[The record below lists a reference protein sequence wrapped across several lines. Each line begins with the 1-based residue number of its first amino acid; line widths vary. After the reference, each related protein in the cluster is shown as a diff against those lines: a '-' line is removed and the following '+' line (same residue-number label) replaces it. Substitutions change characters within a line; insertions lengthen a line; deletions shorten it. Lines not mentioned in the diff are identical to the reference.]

1 MDVCNGSITVIQYSK
16 FNDRKLNK
24 EMNDN
29 TSTHIVIRLYRGW
42 LVVIASAGMGLVL
55 GILYAWSVIKGGIP
69 DSWGWSNAD
78 KALPFSIMTISFSI
92 IMIPAGK
99 FQDRFGPRP
108 VVALGGILA
117 ALGCIICGLYGSSI
131 TAYVI
136 GFGIITGAGVGFGYS
151 ALTPAAI
158 KWFPAER
165 TGLVAGI
172 VVAGFGLAPVI
183 LAPLASW
190 LLNFFERTSIA
201 GVAEKGVPEAMI
213 FLGIFILI
221 VMGTLTWFISNPP
234 VGFLSQP
241 RGTITIKSDSNEF
254 EWKRMMRT
262 AQFWLLFFMYFSG
275 ASAGLVFMSVASDL
289 GKKSLGEWA
298 FITVVVLALGNTFGR
313 ILAGIVSDKI
323 GRQITL
329 FFEFICQGF
338 IIWLLFKFTG
348 QGGGSWPAILTI
360 VFVIGM
366 NYGANLTLFPA
377 ACKDYFG
384 IRNFGFN
391 YGWLFIAFGAAGLV
405 MPWVNGH
412 IKDITGKSDLSYMIM
427 ISMLIVSAFLAIL
440 SRIIGAP
447 SDGSKL

>member
-1 MDVCNGSITVIQYSK
+1 
-16 FNDRKLNK
+16 
-24 EMNDN
+24 MNYN

-78 KALPFSIMTISFSI
+78 KALPFSFMTISFSI
-92 IMIPAGK
+92 IMIPAGRL
-99 FQDRFGPRP
+99 QDRFGPRP

-117 ALGCIICGLYGSSI
+117 ALGCIICGLGGPSI
-131 TAYVI
+131 TAYI
-136 GFGIITGAGVGFGYS
+136 TGFGIVTGAGVGFGYS

-183 LAPLASW
+183 LAPLSSW
-190 LLNFFERTSIA
+190 LLNVFEKTSSTGIL
-201 GVAEKGVPEAMI
+201 EKGVSGAMV
-213 FLGIFILI
+213 FLGLFILI
-221 VMGTLTWFISNPP
+221 VMGALTWFISNPP
-234 VGFLSQP
+234 SGFLSQP
-241 RGTITIKSDSNEF
+241 RGVSTVVRVTNEF
-254 EWKRMMRT
+254 DWKRMMLT

-289 GKKSLGEWA
+289 GKKGLGEWA

-313 ILAGIVSDKI
+313 ILAGIISDKI
-323 GRQITL
+323 GRQTTL

-338 IIWLLFKFTG
+338 TIWLLYRITA
-348 QGGGSWPAILTI
+348 QGGGGIYEILAI
-360 VFVIGM
+360 VFIIGM

-384 IRNFGFN
+384 IKNFGLN

-405 MPWVNGH
+405 MPWVNGL
-412 IKDITGKSDLSYMIM
+412 IKDITGKPDLSYIII
-427 ISMLIVSAFLAIL
+427 ISMLLVSAVIAII
-440 SRIIGAP
+440 SRIMGSP
-447 SDGSKL
+447 SDRSKL

>member
-1 MDVCNGSITVIQYSK
+1 
-16 FNDRKLNK
+16 
-24 EMNDN
+24 MNPSS
-29 TSTHIVIRLYRGW
+29 STHINITLYRGW
-42 LVVIASAGMGLVL
+42 LVVIASTGMGLVL

-99 FQDRFGPRP
+99 LQDKFGPRP
-108 VVALGGILA
+108 VVMLGGILA
-117 ALGCIICGLYGSSI
+117 ALGCIICGLGGSSI
-131 TAYVI
+131 AAYI
-136 GFGIITGAGVGFGYS
+136 AGFGIVTGAGVGFGYS

-190 LLNFFERTSIA
+190 FLNIFEKVSSTGII
-201 GVAEKGVPEAMI
+201 EKGVPETMI
-213 FLGIFILI
+213 SLGIFILI
-221 VMGTLTWFISNPP
+221 VMGSLTWFISNPP
-234 VGFLSQP
+234 AEFHLQP
-241 RGTITIKSDSNEF
+241 RGVITVKSISNEF
-254 EWKRMMRT
+254 DWKRMMFT

-289 GKKSLGEWA
+289 GKKGLGEWA
-298 FITVVVLALGNTFGR
+298 FITVVILALGNTFGR
-313 ILAGIVSDKI
+313 IVAGIVSDKI

-338 IIWLLFKFTG
+338 IIWLLYRITG
-348 QGGGSWPAILTI
+348 NGAAGGTTLILII
-360 VFVIGM
+360 VFIIGM

-384 IRNFGFN
+384 IKNFGLN
-391 YGWLFIAFGAAGLV
+391 YGWLFMAFGAAGLV
-405 MPWVNGH
+405 MPWINGL
-412 IKDITGKSDLSYMIM
+412 IKDIAGKPDHSYIIM
-427 ISMLIVSAFLAIL
+427 ISMLIVSAAIAIL
-440 SRIIGAP
+440 SRVIGPP
-447 SDGSKL
+447 SDR